1 MSNFLQNLPR
11 RRAPH
16 HRVYLPLALLIS
28 SGVTSATEARAP
40 ASYLA
45 FNSELDGRCYN
56 LSAGGKLVTMVNSH
70 PRDSIKFRLTR
81 YFAGVPQGLSVGA
94 IAPNG
99 SAIKLGC
106 DQVDGRP
113 QSWKIERATLIKDPS
128 Q

>member
-1 MSNFLQNLPR
+1 MSNFLQNLPP
-11 RRAPH
+11 RRAW
-16 HRVYLPLALLIS
+16 RYSLYLTLALLIS
-28 SGVTSATEARAP
+28 GGATSATETRVP

-56 LSAGGKLVTMVNSH
+56 LSAGGKLVTMINSH
-70 PRDSIKFRLTR
+70 PRNSIKFRLTR

-99 SAIKLGC
+99 GAIKLGC
-106 DQVDGRP
+106 DHVDGRP
-113 QSWKIERATLIKDPS
+113 QGWKIERATLIKAPP